1 MRRKRKI
8 PEKPRYVTITRK
20 VYQLL
25 AELEVSRFPVDPFK
39 IIENLDSLY
48 LEAWSE
54 LRDATGVSDPFGLKA
69 RKLDAETNVKRGT
82 GEYLIVYD
90 DTIGYLP
97 RIRFTLA
104 HEIGHIIMGHFTEF
118 EKTSLREGLT
128 HAEKIVLEREADA
141 FAAELL
147 APRTILRR
155 FPGMKN
161 DPAWL
166 KQTCFLSEQA
176 ADIRAEELK
185 RVDFSY
191 YRHEDQLH
199 RNFYNYLEEK
209 GIYPIPDHRLTEDT
223 IIIPDELDDYL
234 LCGYWPYIAAT
245 IGMYEKMPALQV
257 AVASAVA
264 FYDDGNMVLFV
275 NNEETK
281 NIAEQGKE
289 VILKCLAKYANSPV
303 TQISICVAQIRV

>member
-8 PEKPRYVTITRK
+8 PEKPRYATITRK
-20 VYQLL
+20 AYQLL
-25 AELEVSRFPVDPFK
+25 AELEIAKFPIDPFE
-39 IIENLDSLY
+39 IIEQLDSLY
-48 LEAWSE
+48 LMAWSE
-54 LRDATGVSDPFGLKA
+54 AKVTTGIPDPFGLRA
-69 RKLDAETNVKRGT
+69 RKLDAETNVKRGS
-82 GEYLIVYD
+82 GEYLIIYD

-128 HAEKIVLEREADA
+128 SAEKIFFEREADA

-155 FPGMKN
+155 FPGLKN

-176 ADIRAEELK
+176 ADIRAKELR
-185 RVDFSY
+185 RVDFGFY
-191 YRHEDQLH
+191 KHEDRIH
-199 RNFYNYLEEK
+199 RNFYRYLEDQ
-209 GIYPIPDHRLTEDT
+209 GIHPVPEHRLTEDN
-223 IIIPDELDDYL
+223 IVFPPELDDYL
-234 LCGYWPYIAAT
+234 VCDYWPYVAAT
-245 IGMYEKMPALQV
+245 IGLHEKLYELQA

-264 FYDDGNMVLFV
+264 FYDDEEMVLFV
-275 NNEETK
+275 NDELTK
-281 NIAEQGKE
+281 NIAEQGKD
-289 VILKCLAKYANSPV
+289 VILKCLAKYAASPV
-303 TQISICVAQIRV
+303 TQISVRVAQRSV

>member
-39 IIENLDSLY
+39 IIENLDGLY

-128 HAEKIVLEREADA
+128 HAEKMVLEREADA

-161 DPAWL
+161 DPVWL

-176 ADIRAEELK
+176 ADIRAQELK

-191 YRHEDQLH
+191 YRHEYQLH
-199 RNFYNYLEEK
+199 RNFYNYFEEK

-223 IIIPDELDDYL
+223 IIIPNELDDYL
-234 LCGYWPYIAAT
+234 LCDYWPYIAAT
-245 IGMYEKMPALQV
+245 IGMYEKMPALQA
-257 AVASAVA
+257 AVAPAVA
-264 FYDDGNMVLFV
+264 FYDDENMVLFV

-281 NIAEQGKE
+281 NIAEQGKDL
-289 VILKCLAKYANSPV
+289 ILKCLAKYAASPV
-303 TQISICVAQIRV
+303 TQISIRVAQRRV

>member
-8 PEKPRYVTITRK
+8 PDKPRYVTITRK
-20 VYQLL
+20 AYQLL
-25 AELEVSRFPVDPFK
+25 AELEVSRFPVDPFE
-39 IIENLDSLY
+39 IIDCLDSLY
-48 LEAWSE
+48 LESWSE
-54 LRDATGVSDPFGLKA
+54 LKEVTGVTDPFGLKA
-69 RKLDAETNVKRGT
+69 RKLDAETNVKRGV

-128 HAEKIVLEREADA
+128 HAEKMVLEREADA

-161 DPAWL
+161 DPTWL
-166 KQTCFLSEQA
+166 KQTCYLSEQA
-176 ADIRAEELK
+176 ADIRAQELK

-199 RNFYNYLEEK
+199 RNFYNYLEAK
-209 GIYPIPDHRLTEDT
+209 GIYTIPDHRLTEDT
-223 IIIPDELDDYL
+223 IIIPGELDDYL
-234 LCGYWPYIAAT
+234 LCDYWPYIAAT
-245 IGMYEKMPALQV
+245 IGMHEKMPVLQA
-257 AVASAVA
+257 AVAPAVA
-264 FYDDGNMVLFV
+264 FYDDKDMVLFV
-275 NNEETK
+275 NDENSK

-303 TQISICVAQIRV
+303 TQISIRVAQISV